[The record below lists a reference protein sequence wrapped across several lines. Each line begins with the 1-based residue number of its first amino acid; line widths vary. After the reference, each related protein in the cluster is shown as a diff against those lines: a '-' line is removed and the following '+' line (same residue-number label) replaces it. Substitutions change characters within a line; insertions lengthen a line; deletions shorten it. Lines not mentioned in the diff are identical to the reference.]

1 MTEELL
7 YLWFGMI
14 SRMTHTVK
22 MNVAMKYGGIRGLWN
37 TSEEQLR
44 DELTQAQADG
54 FLEYRDAGKV
64 VAYAEELRR
73 NDISYIYP
81 GHKLYPGKLY
91 DIPDPQ
97 CFCLQQGMWMCWR
110 IWTLRLRW

>member
-1 MTEELL
+1 MRTFREVCDMTEELL

-44 DELTQAQADG
+44 DELTG
-54 FLEYRDAGKV
+54 SG
-64 VAYAEELRR
+64 
-73 NDISYIYP
+73 
-81 GHKLYPGKLY
+81 
-91 DIPDPQ
+91 
-97 CFCLQQGMWMCWR
+97 
-110 IWTLRLRW
+110 

>member
-81 GHKLYPGKLY
+81 GHKL
-91 DIPDPQ
+91 
-97 CFCLQQGMWMCWR
+97 
-110 IWTLRLRW
+110 

>member
-44 DELTQAQADG
+44 DELT
-54 FLEYRDAGKV
+54 
-64 VAYAEELRR
+64 
-73 NDISYIYP
+73 
-81 GHKLYPGKLY
+81 
-91 DIPDPQ
+91 
-97 CFCLQQGMWMCWR
+97 
-110 IWTLRLRW
+110 

>member
-54 FLEYRDAGKV
+54 FLEHRDAGKV

-73 NDISYIYP
+73 MIFHIFIRDISCIPGSCMIYR
-81 GHKLYPGKLY
+81 
-91 DIPDPQ
+91 IPQ